1 MSPENAAR
9 LRERVSSPIRR
20 PLGAIR
26 RSLGRFVPDT
36 VWYNWKWDLAAG
48 ISSGIYQACIW
59 TFALQIARGTLHASG
74 MQMGLATAAPA
85 IGYLFAIIWARQMEG
100 RSKLPFVT
108 VTWVMSRGLFLLT
121 PLLARGPYR
130 TEFFVGLIVMTPIIF
145 SVSTPAYTAI
155 MKEIYPDQHR
165 GRMMAYVRVG
175 MNASMLITAFIMG
188 RLQQH
193 AGLDFRWMFFIGG
206 VFGVGTAYAFSR
218 LRLPAVTTVAE
229 TPPFGWFLRDTFSI
243 LITNKGYRWF
253 TASVFITGFGNL
265 VATTYYP
272 IYQVDKIH
280 ITPEQIAN
288 MQNMGS
294 VMSIFALFFWGW
306 YMDRYG
312 SLATVLVAVSINCL
326 TPILYAIS
334 SNVYYLYLA
343 AIVMTTTSAGID
355 LGYLNTTLTFA
366 EPGRAAQY
374 QAVHSSFFGLR
385 GTIAP
390 LLAIPLLQS
399 VGHNWITAFLI
410 CLTIMLV
417 GVVFQFFSLQPY
429 RRVQRKEM

>member
-417 GVVFQFFSLQPY
+417 GVVFQFFSLQTY